1 MSFSEDPATKAVRA
15 SLESDSQYGAVVPP
29 LHLSS
34 NYTFAGFGQ
43 KRQYDYCRS
52 GNPTRDA
59 LAGALTTLE
68 GGAGAVITS
77 SGMAALTL
85 LTHLLRPGELLVAPH
100 DCYGGTYRLFESLSA
115 KGHFDVLFVDQSDAA
130 TLRQAFARKPKLILV
145 ETPSNP
151 LLRIV
156 DIKSVVDAARACG
169 ALVAVDNTFLSP
181 ALQQPISLGAD
192 IVVHSTTKYLNGHSD
207 VVGGAVVAASGDIAE
222 TLDWWANCLGITGAP
237 FDSYLTLRG
246 VRTLFARMEQH
257 EKNAKLLAAALDE
270 HEFVSRVYYPGLSGH
285 AGHEV
290 ACRQQQ
296 GFGGMLSFEIYGG
309 EAAVRS
315 FLESLRHFS
324 LAESLGGI
332 ESLVCHPASMTHAPV
347 SADALAA
354 AGIGQNLIRLSVG
367 LESGAD
373 LVNDV
378 VAALEEARSAI
389 QDSSVSLMISSGSA
403 DGKGLGCGGVGSLFR
418 SKSTSSSVTS

>member
-1 MSFSEDPATKAVRA
+1 MSISQHPATTAVRA

-34 NYTFAGFGQ
+34 IYTFAGFAE

-59 LAGALTTLE
+59 LAEALVALE

-85 LTHLLRPGELLVAPH
+85 LTQLLQPGELLIAPH

-115 KGHFDVLFVDQSDAA
+115 KGHFEVLFVDQSDAA
-130 TLRQAFARKPKLILV
+130 TLRQAFARKPQLILV

-156 DIKSVVDAARACG
+156 DIESVVDAARACG

-181 ALQQPISLGAD
+181 ALQQPLGLGAD

-207 VVGGAVVAASGDIAE
+207 VIGGAVVAATDEVAE
-222 TLDWWANCLGITGAP
+222 TLGWWANCLGITGAP

-246 VRTLFARMEQH
+246 VRTLFARMQQH
-257 EKNAKLLAAALDE
+257 EQNANLLAQVLSE
-270 HEFVSRVYYPGLSGH
+270 HELVSRVYYPGLVGH
-285 AGHEV
+285 VGHEV
-290 ACRQQQ
+290 ACRQQS
-296 GFGGMLSFEIYGG
+296 GFGGMLSFEIHGG
-309 EAAVRS
+309 EAAVRA
-315 FLESLRHFS
+315 FLESLNHFS
-324 LAESLGGI
+324 LAESLGGV
-332 ESLVCHPASMTHAPV
+332 ESLVCHPATMTHAPV
-347 SADALAA
+347 NADALAT
-354 AGIGQNLIRLSVG
+354 AGIGQNLIRLSIG

-373 LVNDV
+373 LVDDV
-378 VAALEEARSAI
+378 IAALEEARKAG
-389 QDSSVSLMISSGSA
+389 QRPKAVFAG
-403 DGKGLGCGGVGSLFR
+403 
-418 SKSTSSSVTS
+418 

>member
-1 MSFSEDPATKAVRA
+1 MNCSEEPATIAVRA
-15 SLESDSQYGAVVPP
+15 SLESDAQYGAVVPP

-52 GNPTRDA
+52 GNPTRAALADA
-59 LAGALTTLE
+59 LTELE

-77 SGMAALTL
+77 SGMAAINLVL
-85 LTHLLRPGELLVAPH
+85 QLVRPGDLLVAPH
-100 DCYGGTYRLFESLSA
+100 DCYGGSYRLIESLSA
-115 KGHFDVLFVDQSDAA
+115 KGHFEVLFVDQTDAA
-130 TLRQAFARKPKLILV
+130 SLRQAFARKPKLVLV

-156 DIKSVVDAARACG
+156 DIESVVDAARICG

-207 VVGGAVVAASGDIAE
+207 VVGGAVIAATDEIAE

-257 EKNAKLLAAALDE
+257 EKNANLLANILNE
-270 HEFVSRVYYPGLSGH
+270 HELVSRVNYPGLSGH
-285 AGHEV
+285 VGHEI
-290 ACRQQQ
+290 ACRQQK
-296 GFGGMLSFEIYGG
+296 GFGGMLSVEIDGG
-309 EAAVRS
+309 EPAVRA

-324 LAESLGGI
+324 LAESLGGV

-347 SADALAA
+347 SEKALAT

-367 LESGAD
+367 IESGSD

-378 VAALEEARSAI
+378 VAALEEARKAI
-389 QDSSVSLMISSGSA
+389 QCTQVAMAG
-403 DGKGLGCGGVGSLFR
+403 
-418 SKSTSSSVTS
+418 

>member
-1 MSFSEDPATKAVRA
+1 MSFSQHPATTAVRA

-34 NYTFAGFGQ
+34 NYTFAGYGE

-59 LAGALTTLE
+59 LADALSKLE
-68 GGAGAVITS
+68 GGAGTVITS

-85 LTHLLRPGELLVAPH
+85 LTQLLQPGDLLIAPH

-115 KGHFDVLFVDQSDAA
+115 KGHFEVLFVDQSDAA
-130 TLRQAFARKPKLILV
+130 KLRQAFARKPQLILV

-156 DIKSVVDAARACG
+156 DIEAVVDAARACG

-181 ALQQPISLGAD
+181 ALQQPLGLGAD

-207 VVGGAVVAASGDIAE
+207 VIGGAVVAATDEVAE
-222 TLDWWANCLGITGAP
+222 KLGWWANCLGITGAP

-246 VRTLFARMEQH
+246 VRTLFARMQQH
-257 EKNAKLLAAALDE
+257 EKNANLLAQVLSE
-270 HEFVSRVYYPGLSGH
+270 HELVSRVYYPGLAGH
-285 AGHEV
+285 VGHEV
-290 ACRQQQ
+290 ACRQQS
-296 GFGGMLSFEIYGG
+296 GFGGMLSFEIHGG
-309 EAAVRS
+309 EAAVRA
-315 FLESLRHFS
+315 FLENLRHFS
-324 LAESLGGI
+324 LAESLGGV
-332 ESLVCHPASMTHAPV
+332 ESLVCHPATMTHAPV

-367 LESGAD
+367 IESGAD
-373 LVNDV
+373 LVDDV
-378 VAALEEARSAI
+378 VAALEEARKAG
-389 QDSSVSLMISSGSA
+389 QRPKAVFAG
-403 DGKGLGCGGVGSLFR
+403 
-418 SKSTSSSVTS
+418 